1 MTPGKGFLPVILA
14 ARSVYD
20 GAASHVHRYGVGV
33 PEESIVV
40 LSGEVAA
47 RRGVRA
53 CPAAVIDGD

>member
-1 MTPGKGFLPVILA
+1 MTGRQATFTGT
-14 ARSVYD
+14 
-20 GAASHVHRYGVGV
+20 VGV

-53 CPAAVIDGD
+53 CPAAVIHGDRKVFY